1 MLRYD
6 AVKPV
11 HGGDTAAFE
20 IRYGARPLDVSSN
33 VSPLGV
39 PKGVVRAIREA
50 AKEADAYPDPRCRA
64 LTDAIAEKERVL
76 PEWVLCGNGASDLI
90 RRIAQAAEP
99 KQAIVTAPCF
109 SEYEAALSG
118 VNCHI
123 VRYPLAEDFR
133 PDEGILSLI
142 TEETGLLFLT
152 QPCNPA
158 GVTVPKALCERI
170 LARCEE
176 TGTRLVM
183 DECFIDF
190 LDVPDEL
197 SMQSYVKDSRMLV
210 VLKAFTKIYAMA
222 GVRLGYLLCSDRDFA
237 EAVYEAGASW
247 SVSHLAQAAGIAALR
262 ETDYVARVRALIGQ
276 ERPRMISA
284 LLDAGTHVV
293 KGEANFLLFHSQA
306 PLKDALASR
315 GILIRDC
322 ADYHGLG
329 DGWYRIAIRTRKEND
344 RVITAIREALASGDD

>member
-1 MLRYD
+1 M
-6 AVKPV
+6 KPV

-39 PKGVVRAIREA
+39 PEGVVRAIAEA
-50 AKEADAYPDPRCRA
+50 AKGADAYPDPHCRA
-64 LTDAIAEKERVL
+64 LTEAIAEKEKVH

-90 RRIAQAAEP
+90 RRIVQAVKPERAL
-99 KQAIVTAPCF
+99 VTAPCF
-109 SEYEAALSG
+109 SEYEAALAG
-118 VNCHI
+118 ADCH
-123 VRYPLAEDFR
+123 VERYPSAEDFR
-133 PDEGILSLI
+133 PDEGILSRI
-142 TEETGLLFLT
+142 TPETGLVFLT
-152 QPCNPA
+152 QPGNPA
-158 GVTVPKALCERI
+158 GVSIPKALCERI

-190 LDVPDEL
+190 LDAPDDM
-197 SMQSYVKDSRMLV
+197 SMQSYVKDNRMLV

-222 GVRLGYLLCSDRDFA
+222 GVRLGYLLSSDRDFV

-262 ETDYVARVRALIGQ
+262 ETDYVARVRALTGQ

-284 LLDAGTHVV
+284 LRDAGLHVIE
-293 KGEANFLLFHSQA
+293 GEANFLLFHSQV
-306 PLKDALASR
+306 PLKDALASC

-322 ADYHGLG
+322 GDYHGLG
-329 DGWYRIAIRTRKEND
+329 DGWYRIAVRTREEND
-344 RVITAIREALASGDD
+344 RVLTAIRGALA

>member
-1 MLRYD
+1 M
-6 AVKPV
+6 KPV

-20 IRYGARPLDVSSN
+20 ITYGTKPLDFSSN

-39 PKGVVRAIREA
+39 PEGVVRAIAEA
-50 AKEADAYPDPRCRA
+50 AKGADAYPDPHCRA
-64 LTDAIAEKERVL
+64 LTEAIAEKENVH

-90 RRIAQAAEP
+90 RRIVQAVKPGRAL
-99 KQAIVTAPCF
+99 VTAPCF

-123 VRYPLAEDFR
+123 VRYLLAEDFR
-133 PDEGILSLI
+133 LEEGILPLI

-158 GVTVPKALCERI
+158 GVSVPKALCERI

-176 TGTRLVM
+176 TGTLLVM

-190 LDVPDEL
+190 TDAPDEL
-197 SMQSYVKDSRMLV
+197 SMLSYVKDSRMLV

-222 GVRLGYLLCSDRDFA
+222 GVRLGYMLSSDRDFA

-262 ETDYVARVRALIGQ
+262 ETDHVARVRALVRQ
-276 ERPRMISA
+276 DRPRMISA
-284 LLDAGTHVV
+284 LREAGMYVV
-293 KGEANFLLFHSQA
+293 EGEANFLLFHSPV
-306 PLKDALASR
+306 PLSEALAGR
-315 GILIRDC
+315 GILIRNC
-322 ADYHGLG
+322 GDYHGL
-329 DGWYRIAIRTRKEND
+329 DDLWYRCAIRKPEEND
-344 RVITAIREALASGDD
+344 RLVSAIREVLA

>member
-1 MLRYD
+1 M
-6 AVKPV
+6 KPT

-20 IRYGARPLDVSSN
+20 STYGTKPLDFSSN

-39 PKGVVRAIREA
+39 PEGVVRAIREA
-50 AKEADAYPDPRCRA
+50 AEEADTYPDPRCRA

-90 RRIAQAAEP
+90 RRIAQAVHP
-99 KQAIVTAPCF
+99 KQALVTAPCF

-123 VRYPLAEDFR
+123 IRYPLTEDFR
-133 PDEGILSLI
+133 MKEEILPLI

-158 GVTVPKALCERI
+158 GVSVPKALCERI

-190 LDVPDEL
+190 LDAPDDM

-210 VLKAFTKIYAMA
+210 VLKAFTKIYGMA

-262 ETDYVARVRALIGQ
+262 ETDYVARVR
-276 ERPRMISA
+276 
-284 LLDAGTHVV
+284 
-293 KGEANFLLFHSQA
+293 
-306 PLKDALASR
+306 
-315 GILIRDC
+315 
-322 ADYHGLG
+322 
-329 DGWYRIAIRTRKEND
+329 
-344 RVITAIREALASGDD
+344 